1 MPLTL
6 LRMFGGLE
14 ETHEA
19 MREVFKSD
27 FGLDPSG
34 NIELRKEI
42 AILPSVWESSR
53 MQLKCQESRSESS
66 RFQAWSTTA
75 PRPELGK
82 SGYAGCCVEAA
93 QGRSLKDRE
102 IPSKSLIAAKLE
114 QIEDGAPIVE
124 DLREVTSLEDAHVEA
139 YGAVIVLA
147 YELEL
152 RKASLSVG
160 NTSPRLANPKT
171 AGKRSVDSEALH
183 AEEWQWERTGE
194 SAWQQQRND
203 DVLEVS
209 SDEDEDGH
217 VKPLLG
223 DGNWGP
229 RDTPS
234 LSLGEELLKTL
245 ARHMDLKSLTAKLV
259 QGKITANPFSSNLI
273 AEGRELLFT
282 ALEYTGAKLPVRE
295 KPEGQPFYLAAIEEL
310 LRISGDPDSR
320 VFFSSSVSFAK
331 GVRLGPEFTLPHVPA
346 FFEKK
351 EKWRRYDV
359 VTTQEAQRH
368 FGDKLAV
375 ASLGHVSCLV
385 LVGGRAAFYTLG
397 KTEIFMLVYVDE
409 LLWLVRIGENGMKK
423 VCLIIFFFVLLGL
436 PFSWHKFRGGDEFGW
451 VGFELNLR
459 ESKLGL
465 SIQRAQ
471 WLVHWLSRTSVA
483 ECVKIADVSAVLGG
497 LSFALSALGHPRP
510 FLGPVYAWVAVLDHR
525 RSYKMP
531 RAISSI
537 FKFLAKALGGEG
549 RLISAGRPHATEK
562 ELFRT
567 DAKAEGNEVWMAGW
581 ALDSEDTKQ
590 CRWFSER
597 LDHISAPW
605 VFLAGEA
612 YRQIASWE
620 LLATLAA
627 VVSFGVPPGEK
638 YGFMCSAA
646 TDNRGNSNPV
656 ARLLTTK
663 FPLCVLLM
671 ELAVQLQDREQIS
684 SFTGCPDCKTR
695 KPIPSPTGSTAD
707 STAKAGEIRFEQ
719 AALRVTDPA
728 NEKGRA
734 GRLLDTFLS
743 AWAAVCQREA
753 DGGYFSELALP
764 DAHDKTTYFYRFVR

>member
-1 MPLTL
+1 
-6 LRMFGGLE
+6 
-14 ETHEA
+14 
-19 MREVFKSD
+19 
-27 FGLDPSG
+27 
-34 NIELRKEI
+34 
-42 AILPSVWESSR
+42 
-53 MQLKCQESRSESS
+53 
-66 RFQAWSTTA
+66 
-75 PRPELGK
+75 
-82 SGYAGCCVEAA
+82 
-93 QGRSLKDRE
+93 
-102 IPSKSLIAAKLE
+102 
-114 QIEDGAPIVE
+114 
-124 DLREVTSLEDAHVEA
+124 
-139 YGAVIVLA
+139 
-147 YELEL
+147 
-152 RKASLSVG
+152 
-160 NTSPRLANPKT
+160 
-171 AGKRSVDSEALH
+171 
-183 AEEWQWERTGE
+183 
-194 SAWQQQRND
+194 
-203 DVLEVS
+203 
-209 SDEDEDGH
+209 
-217 VKPLLG
+217 
-223 DGNWGP
+223 
-229 RDTPS
+229 
-234 LSLGEELLKTL
+234 
-245 ARHMDLKSLTAKLV
+245 
-259 QGKITANPFSSNLI
+259 
-273 AEGRELLFT
+273 
-282 ALEYTGAKLPVRE
+282 
-295 KPEGQPFYLAAIEEL
+295 
-310 LRISGDPDSR
+310 
-320 VFFSSSVSFAK
+320 
-331 GVRLGPEFTLPHVPA
+331 
-346 FFEKK
+346 
-351 EKWRRYDV
+351 
-359 VTTQEAQRH
+359 
-368 FGDKLAV
+368 
-375 ASLGHVSCLV
+375 
-385 LVGGRAAFYTLG
+385 
-397 KTEIFMLVYVDE
+397 MLVYVDE

-707 STAKAGEIRFEQ
+707 STAKAGEIRFEILRKGSNARPVVCGNGSLRGGSQFTSSQVCAKQIQ
-719 AALRVTDPA
+719 ATQ
-728 NEKGRA
+728 A
-734 GRLLDTFLS
+734 G
-743 AWAAVCQREA
+743 C
-753 DGGYFSELALP
+753 LAC
-764 DAHDKTTYFYRFVR
+764 H